1 MTAPQ
6 PGQVTP
12 AEIGELL
19 TTASVLPSGS
29 SLAEQAAFF
38 EWRADLLS
46 RIAAA
51 FDTPEARATAAGAQE
66 QADGS
71 TAKAHPGTEALP

>member
-1 MTAPQ
+1 MTATR
-6 PGQVTP
+6 PGPVSP
-12 AEIGELL
+12 AETGELL

-29 SLAEQAAFF
+29 SLAEQTAFF

-51 FDTPEARATAAGAQE
+51 FDTPEARGTAAGARE
-66 QADGS
+66 QPDA
-71 TAKAHPGTEALP
+71 TAAKAHPGTEAQP